1 MLLYNHRESKEPKK
15 NKSMKEVI
23 KMMDLVVM
31 DVAEMMDVL
40 FEMRMELAVVDVEE
54 WDDLVEVLAEDG
66 EIYVFDNIQAAF
78 EWIVAQA

>member
-1 MLLYNHRESKEPKK
+1 
-15 NKSMKEVI
+15 MKEVI
-23 KMMDLVVM
+23 KMMELVVM

-40 FEMRMELAVVDVEE
+40 FEMGMELAVVDVEE

-66 EIYVFDNIQAAF
+66 EIYVFDDIQAAF

>member
-1 MLLYNHRESKEPKK
+1 
-15 NKSMKEVI
+15 MKEVI

-66 EIYVFDNIQAAF
+66 EIYVFDDIQAAF

>member
-1 MLLYNHRESKEPKK
+1 
-15 NKSMKEVI
+15 MKEVI

-31 DVAEMMDVL
+31 DVAEMMDAL

-66 EIYVFDNIQAAF
+66 EIYVFDDIQAAF
-78 EWIVAQA
+78 EWIVA

>member
-1 MLLYNHRESKEPKK
+1 
-15 NKSMKEVI
+15 MKEVI

-31 DVAEMMDVL
+31 DVAEMMDAL

-66 EIYVFDNIQAAF
+66 EIYVFDDIQAAF

>member
-1 MLLYNHRESKEPKK
+1 
-15 NKSMKEVI
+15 MKEVI

-54 WDDLVEVLAEDG
+54 WDDLVEVLAKDG
-66 EIYVFDNIQAAF
+66 EIYVFDDIQAAF

>member
-1 MLLYNHRESKEPKK
+1 
-15 NKSMKEVI
+15 
-23 KMMDLVVM
+23 MMDLVVM

-54 WDDLVEVLAEDG
+54 WDDLVEMLAEDG
-66 EIYVFDNIQAAF
+66 EIYVFDDIQAAF

>member
-1 MLLYNHRESKEPKK
+1 
-15 NKSMKEVI
+15 
-23 KMMDLVVM
+23 M

-66 EIYVFDNIQAAF
+66 EIYVFDDIQAAF

>member
-1 MLLYNHRESKEPKK
+1 
-15 NKSMKEVI
+15 
-23 KMMDLVVM
+23 MMDLVVM

-66 EIYVFDNIQAAF
+66 EIYVFDDIQAAF

>member
-1 MLLYNHRESKEPKK
+1 
-15 NKSMKEVI
+15 MKEVI

-54 WDDLVEVLAEDG
+54 WDDFVEVLAEAG
-66 EIYVFDNIQAAF
+66 EIYVFDDIQAAF

>member
-1 MLLYNHRESKEPKK
+1 
-15 NKSMKEVI
+15 
-23 KMMDLVVM
+23 MMDLVVM

-66 EIYVFDNIQAAF
+66 EIYVFDDIQAAF
-78 EWIVAQA
+78 EWVVAQA